1 VNLIRAVSLV
11 FALFIQSL
19 NAGYIYE
26 ANQSLID
33 LTGESNTT
41 NMGVG
46 DDQVSSAFNL
56 DFTFTFYGEDFTSA
70 RMATNGCLH
79 FGSSGGY
86 CNDYTPDPLP
96 EITYTLYPFWT
107 DLIRDNGSKVLAKN
121 FTDKSVFGWYNL
133 REYNRSNTDN
143 SFEVI
148 LWKSDDSFEFRYGGL
163 NIINHD
169 VLIGEQ
175 GASDELYTYLF
186 YDQCGKGTT
195 NANGTCVNANWNN
208 SSFNTLL
215 ENGGSLYGV
224 GSGNALDCSNPLNNT
239 ACSGYDAAY
248 LTQQCDLNGLYST
261 QCPNYWDDLFD
272 YECSLDAQYSPACAG
287 YMVETFV
294 EDTYYQ
300 DDMFG
305 YEEYEDDQYGYY
317 DPYEQEGYYFE
328 EEPLYITELQGIEF
342 FEEELYF
349 EETLFFEEEYF
360 DPFIEEFDLV
370 LEEELITL
378 SYIEEETYIQ
388 HIYEEIIPTEEIFV
402 VNYDLPVLDDI
413 LINHFEHQELIEE
426 YIEEE
431 PIEYLDFET
440 IEELEEWFEEEAEEI
455 LEELAV
461 LSDDED
467 GDLENTETVEE
478 EIQDREE
485 TVELVVAEN
494 EEKKDNKK
502 AEQLNVVANT
512 IRTASNSVSGTSAG
526 TSAQA
531 TGTSISSGGSY
542 ASSVASGGVSN
553 PTSTA
558 VASSASGGGI
568 STSNSPSISA
578 QVASSAMQ
586 TQQVLSMSVNNTAI
600 GNNNVAVGQT
610 DSNTIG
616 NNNTAVGGST
626 TVASNTSTNTGVSD
640 NTTGAQNTAVGQS
653 NVNTSG
659 DNNVAVGQ
667 SEADVI
673 ADQIVAQNIE
683 DQQEQLQQQQ
693 QETGEYAD
701 ESQLIAYMGYVQGFN
716 SYTQVELPQALDW
729 YKEQDIYANVS
740 IPDNNSAFM
749 GMYADSLNS
758 VNILINM
765 QPRL

>member
-1 VNLIRAVSLV
+1 MNLIRAVSLV

-148 LWKSDDSFEFRYGGL
+148 LWKSDDSFEFRYGAL

-248 LTQQCDLNGLYST
+248 LTQQCDLDGLYST

-317 DPYEQEGYYFE
+317 DPYEQEG
-328 EEPLYITELQGIEF
+328 
-342 FEEELYF
+342 
-349 EETLFFEEEYF
+349 
-360 DPFIEEFDLV
+360 
-370 LEEELITL
+370 
-378 SYIEEETYIQ
+378 
-388 HIYEEIIPTEEIFV
+388 
-402 VNYDLPVLDDI
+402 
-413 LINHFEHQELIEE
+413 
-426 YIEEE
+426 
-431 PIEYLDFET
+431 
-440 IEELEEWFEEEAEEI
+440 
-455 LEELAV
+455 
-461 LSDDED
+461 
-467 GDLENTETVEE
+467 
-478 EIQDREE
+478 
-485 TVELVVAEN
+485 
-494 EEKKDNKK
+494 
-502 AEQLNVVANT
+502 
-512 IRTASNSVSGTSAG
+512 
-526 TSAQA
+526 
-531 TGTSISSGGSY
+531 
-542 ASSVASGGVSN
+542 
-553 PTSTA
+553 
-558 VASSASGGGI
+558 
-568 STSNSPSISA
+568 
-578 QVASSAMQ
+578 
-586 TQQVLSMSVNNTAI
+586 
-600 GNNNVAVGQT
+600 
-610 DSNTIG
+610 
-616 NNNTAVGGST
+616 
-626 TVASNTSTNTGVSD
+626 
-640 NTTGAQNTAVGQS
+640 
-653 NVNTSG
+653 
-659 DNNVAVGQ
+659 
-667 SEADVI
+667 
-673 ADQIVAQNIE
+673 
-683 DQQEQLQQQQ
+683 
-693 QETGEYAD
+693 
-701 ESQLIAYMGYVQGFN
+701 
-716 SYTQVELPQALDW
+716 
-729 YKEQDIYANVS
+729 
-740 IPDNNSAFM
+740 
-749 GMYADSLNS
+749 
-758 VNILINM
+758 
-765 QPRL
+765 

>member
-1 VNLIRAVSLV
+1 MNLIRAVSLS
-11 FALFIQSL
+11 ALFFVSTI

-26 ANQSLID
+26 ANQSLIN
-33 LTGESNTT
+33 LKTNYIATSN
-41 NMGVG
+41 NMASG

-79 FGSSGGY
+79 FKTSGAY
-86 CNDYTPDPLP
+86 CNDYTPDPLAGQH
-96 EITYTLYPFWT
+96 TYTLYPFWT
-107 DLIRDNGSKVLAKN
+107 DLIRDNGSSVLARN
-121 FTDKSVFGWYNL
+121 FTDKTVFGWYNL
-133 REYNRSNTDN
+133 REYNRGNTDN

-175 GASDELYTYLF
+175 GSSSESYTYL
-186 YDQCGKGTT
+186 YHDECSTGTT
-195 NANGTCVNANWNN
+195 NVAGTCVNTNWN
-208 SSFNTLL
+208 STSFNTLL

-224 GSGNALDCSNPLNNT
+224 GSGNGLDCSNPLNDT
-239 ACSGYDAAY
+239 ACTGYQAAF
-248 LTQQCDLNGLYST
+248 LTQQCDLDGLYST

-305 YEEYEDDQYGYY
+305 YDDYQDDQYGYY
-317 DPYEQEGYYFE
+317 DPFEEEDYYFE
-328 EEPLYITELQGIEF
+328 EEPIYITELQGIEF
-342 FEEELYF
+342 YEEELYF

-360 DPFIEEFDLV
+360 DPFIEEFDLIV
-370 LEEELITL
+370 EEELIPL

-388 HIYEEIIPTEEIFV
+388 HIYEELIPIEETFV
-402 VNYDLPVLDDI
+402 VNYDLPRLDNVLLDY
-413 LINHFEHQELIEE
+413 FEYEEHIEE

-431 PIEYLDFET
+431 VIEYLEFET
-440 IEELEEWFEEEAEEI
+440 IEEIEEWIEQEETEEI
-455 LEELAV
+455 LEELAL
-461 LSDDED
+461 LSDVED
-467 GDLENTETVEE
+467 GDLEDTETAEE

-485 TVELVVAEN
+485 NIEIVVAEN
-494 EEKKDNKK
+494 EEKKDNKR
-502 AEQLNVVANT
+502 AEQLNVVANS
-512 IRTASNSVSGTSAG
+512 IIAASNSVSGTTAG
-526 TSAQA
+526 TSGQA
-531 TGTSISSGGSY
+531 TGTSMSSGGSY

-586 TQQVLSMSVNNTAI
+586 TQQVLSSFNADSSVGSTIVSQNTTV
-600 GNNNVAVGQT
+600 GDTNSGSNVAVG
-610 DSNTIG
+610 
-616 NNNTAVGGST
+616 ST
-626 TVASNTSTNTGVSD
+626 TTTTTETNTSSSVASNTSSGNTGVSD
-640 NTTGAQNTAVGQS
+640 TIVDS
-653 NVNTSG
+653 NTS
-659 DNNVAVGQ
+659 VSQ

-683 DQQEQLQQQQ
+683 DQQEQLEQQQ

-701 ESQLIAYMGYVQGFN
+701 ESQLIGYMAYVPGF
-716 SYTQVELPQALDW
+716 SAYSQVEVPQPSVW
-729 YKEQDIYANVS
+729 YEPEIIYGNVN
-740 IPDNNSAFM
+740 IPDNNSAFGGLYGNSLT
-749 GMYADSLNS
+749 GMN
-758 VNILINM
+758 NLINM
-765 QPRL
+765 QPNL